1 MNEDRKGNKNKL
13 IKNLDLPEDLFLG
26 YANIYLN
33 GNREIYIS
41 NHRGIMSYGQ
51 EEITVLTKEYQLQIK
66 GKALDIS
73 SYTKDELTIKGYIHS
88 LEFI

>member
-1 MNEDRKGNKNKL
+1 MNENHKQNKNKL
-13 IKNLDLPEDLFLG
+13 IKCFDLPEDLFLG
-26 YANIYLN
+26 YSNIYLC
-33 GNREIYIS
+33 GNRELYVA

-51 EEITVLTKEYQLQIK
+51 EEITIMTKEYQLRIK
-66 GKALDIS
+66 GTALDIS

>member
-26 YANIYLN
+26 YANIYLS